1 MKKRIG
7 ATVLAMAMV
16 CTMFAGCSSG
26 SDPAP
31 ATTAAQT
38 EAAPAGEETKA
49 EEAQGEETKAEENA
63 DAGQE
68 SGKKYVIGLAM
79 NTQTNPFFVDVKDG
93 VQKAAD
99 EHGIEL
105 YITDAQDDPTIQMK
119 DVENLI
125 TKQPD
130 AIIIDTCDSDA
141 IVSSIEACNEAGIP
155 VFTMDRESNGGEVVS
170 HIGYDA
176 IKSEE
181 WPDSI
186 WWIP

>member
-1 MKKRIG
+1 MRKRMG
-7 ATVLAMAMV
+7 AAFMAMAMV
-16 CTMFAGCSSG
+16 CAGVTACSSG
-26 SDPAP
+26 ASAP
-31 ATTAAQT
+31 AA
-38 EAAPAGEETKA
+38 TKA
-49 EEAQGEETKAEENA
+49 ESKAEEKA
-63 DAGQE
+63 DE
-68 SGKKYVIGLAM
+68 SKEETGVEKKDGYVIGLAM

-125 TKQPD
+125 TKNPD

-155 VFTMDRESNGGEVVS
+155 VFTMDREANGGDVIS

-176 IKSEE
+176 IKSGKLAG
-181 WPDSI
+181 
-186 WWIP
+186 